1 MLATAGLIVLGLALA
16 SLPPTR
22 SARQPS
28 MGDEAFVMPGFKGL
42 NYGVP
47 LTQEG
52 DWVGTG
58 WLRSGPDSNDEWH
71 RVRPRMI
78 ADLDFVQ
85 AHGLGHVIRLF
96 IALDQLMRWDP
107 KVGFLGFNE
116 TELAN
121 LDEALDIFDAHG
133 SKVVGV
139 LYDQEDQSSPGNFRF
154 EALDG
159 NHAAMR
165 RGYLTATEVFL
176 KRFGSRPTVVAW
188 DLFNEAYASLG
199 GSGHLLRPPAPD
211 PVSPNYPDSV
221 VHGFLSDLYATAK
234 RVQPHAWFTVSDA
247 TLYWHNQPDLAPYRG
262 ILDFYDVHV
271 YDDRPVLPDWATQM
285 DRPYIIGE
293 AGAAVEDEHFKD
305 QRIEPA
311 AIRSILEQARSAG
324 VRCVLVHSIA
334 NQNVFS
340 GSHDSLTPTGKV
352 LAEFADSGRK

>member
-28 MGDEAFVMPGFKGL
+28 TGDEAFVMPGFKGL

-71 RVRPRMI
+71 RVRSRMI

-133 SKVVGV
+133 IKVVGV

-159 NHAAMR
+159 NHEAMR

-176 KRFGSRPTVVAW
+176 KRFGSRPTEIGRA
-188 DLFNEAYASLG
+188 
-199 GSGHLLRPPAPD
+199 
-211 PVSPNYPDSV
+211 
-221 VHGFLSDLYATAK
+221 
-234 RVQPHAWFTVSDA
+234 
-247 TLYWHNQPDLAPYRG
+247 
-262 ILDFYDVHV
+262 HV
-271 YDDRPVLPDWATQM
+271 
-285 DRPYIIGE
+285 
-293 AGAAVEDEHFKD
+293 
-305 QRIEPA
+305 
-311 AIRSILEQARSAG
+311 
-324 VRCVLVHSIA
+324 
-334 NQNVFS
+334 
-340 GSHDSLTPTGKV
+340 
-352 LAEFADSGRK
+352 